1 MKDFTYKTV
10 EEHEKTCSNAE
21 KEEETKCH
29 SCKSWYDLASVGI
42 PFDMHHDDSFL
53 NSWCAPFNDF
63 YCTKCIAAGKA
74 VTLPHYSNPT
84 SEEQV
89 DFVDSDLVNMDPTKL
104 RALLNSKCDCQ
115 LDVRDLT
122 LGRCVCRGTPN
133 QMTQKIMEIRRSTAA
148 ANASA
153 TIKPQPFSPISSLT
167 SSISH
172 SKPVSSPHSDIIPMA
187 LEQVVAKK
195 GKLKRISRSQLGSMP

>member
-1 MKDFTYKTV
+1 
-10 EEHEKTCSNAE
+10 
-21 KEEETKCH
+21 
-29 SCKSWYDLASVGI
+29 
-42 PFDMHHDDSFL
+42 MHHDDSFL

-167 SSISH
+167 SSTSH
-172 SKPVSSPHSDIIPMA
+172 SKPVSSPHSNIVPMT
-187 LEQVVAKK
+187 LEQVVV
-195 GKLKRISRSQLGSMP
+195 KRGNEGN

>member
-1 MKDFTYKTV
+1 
-10 EEHEKTCSNAE
+10 
-21 KEEETKCH
+21 
-29 SCKSWYDLASVGI
+29 
-42 PFDMHHDDSFL
+42 
-53 NSWCAPFNDF
+53 
-63 YCTKCIAAGKA
+63 
-74 VTLPHYSNPT
+74 
-84 SEEQV
+84 
-89 DFVDSDLVNMDPTKL
+89 
-104 RALLNSKCDCQ
+104 
-115 LDVRDLT
+115 
-122 LGRCVCRGTPN
+122 
-133 QMTQKIMEIRRSTAA
+133 MEIRRSTAA